1 MNQKDE
7 WSETTRKL
15 YDAAAE
21 RSKGL
26 PLHIYKCEQQ
36 EVALFEDAI
45 KKLKS
50 KKPRMIELGCAEAQ
64 YSHIFWK
71 ATGGTNVCL
80 DILPRQIEIAKLY
93 CPEAEF
99 IHGYVGA
106 KVHLQEIQ
114 RDDYGAKKIP
124 LDSLISQDKRVDIL
138 HMDIQGAE
146 TYVVE
151 ELAEKQLYE
160 FIDFIFIST
169 HLIGVHSN
177 GSNKSP
183 RPNRPDVVKHIPDYF
198 TMLVNKD
205 DMGMRDGLVLAR
217 NERYKGD
224 IDE

>member
-1 MNQKDE
+1 MNQQNNWSAKFSEALEKRNAQRVSAEPKWVKD
-7 WSETTRKL
+7 
-15 YDAAAE
+15 
-21 RSKGL
+21 L
-26 PLHIYKCEQQ
+26 PLPIYWCEAK

-80 DILPRQIEIAKLY
+80 DILPRQIEVAKTY

-106 KVHLQEIQ
+106 QVHLGEIQ
-114 RDDYGAKKIP
+114 EDNYGAKKIA

-146 TYVVE
+146 TYVAE
-151 ELAEKQLYE
+151 ELAEKQLYG

-169 HLIGVHSN
+169 HLIDVHSN
-177 GSNKSP
+177 
-183 RPNRPDVVKHIPDYF
+183 RLDVVKHIPDYF
-198 TMLVNKD
+198 TMLVNED
-205 DMGMRDGLVLAR
+205 DVAMSDGLVFAR

-224 IDE
+224 INV

>member
-1 MNQKDE
+1 MNQKNE
-7 WSETTRKL
+7 WQKLIRSFSEETRKL
-15 YDAAAE
+15 HDAVAE
-21 RSKGL
+21 RTRGL
-26 PLHIYKCEQQ
+26 PLQIYSCEPQ
-36 EVALFEDAI
+36 EVELFEDAI

-50 KKPRMIELGCAEAQ
+50 KKPRMIEFGCAEAQ

-80 DILPRQIEIAKLY
+80 DILPRQIEIAKTY

-106 KVHLQEIQ
+106 EVHLQET
-114 RDDYGAKKIP
+114 REDNYGAKKIP
-124 LDSLISQDKRVDIL
+124 LDSLVSQDKRVDIL

-160 FIDFIFIST
+160 FVDFIFIST
-169 HLIGVHSN
+169 HG
-177 GSNKSP
+177 
-183 RPNRPDVVKHIPDYF
+183 NRQDVVKHIPDYF
-198 TMLVNKD
+198 TILFSKD
-205 DMGMRDGLVLAR
+205 NVAMGDGLVLAR

-224 IDE
+224 SDE

>member
-1 MNQKDE
+1 MNQKNE
-7 WSETTRKL
+7 WSEATRKL

-26 PLHIYKCEQQ
+26 TLHIYKCEPR

-80 DILPRQIEIAKLY
+80 DILPRQIEIAKAY
-93 CPEAEF
+93 CPEAEL

-106 KVHLQEIQ
+106 EIHLQEI
-114 RDDYGAKKIP
+114 REDNYGAEKIP
-124 LDSLISQDKRVDIL
+124 LDSLISHDKRADIL

-146 TYVVE
+146 TYVVK

-169 HLIGVHSN
+169 H
-177 GSNKSP
+177 K
-183 RPNRPDVVKHIPDYF
+183 NRLDVVKHIPDYF
-198 TMLVNKD
+198 TMLVNED
-205 DMGMRDGLVLAR
+205 DVAMNDGLVFAR

-224 IDE
+224 INV